1 LTTLREAWDQQA
13 EGWIGWAREP
23 RADHW
28 GWNLAIPALLD
39 LLPAPGRLTV
49 EVGCGEGRVSR
60 ELLARGHRVVAFD
73 ASERMVQAARASE
86 PTLDARVADATALP
100 LADGAA
106 DLVVA
111 AMVLIS
117 LDDAEG
123 AVAEASRVLEPGGR
137 LCLSTVHPANSHDL
151 ADPPPTRS
159 YFDTY
164 RFQDTRER
172 AGQRITFHDVHRP
185 LEAYSRALEAAG
197 LLIEAIR
204 EPVPDDAHVEAH
216 PDAAEGRRR
225 PMFLHLKAVK
235 R

>member
-1 LTTLREAWDQQA
+1 LTTLREAWDEQA

-23 RADHW
+23 A
-28 GWNLAIPALLD
+28 
-39 LLPAPGRLTV
+39 
-49 EVGCGEGRVSR
+49 
-60 ELLARGHRVVAFD
+60 
-73 ASERMVQAARASE
+73 
-86 PTLDARVADATALP
+86 LDARVADATA
-100 LADGAA
+100 D
-106 DLVVA
+106 
-111 AMVLIS
+111 S
-117 LDDAEG
+117 
-123 AVAEASRVLEPGGR
+123 
-137 LCLSTVHPANSHDL
+137 
-151 ADPPPTRS
+151 
-159 YFDTY
+159 
-164 RFQDTRER
+164 RER